1 VYLSVVIIVGNLS
14 QNSQNVDVTSGSD
27 GRRQRTQRTRQAIID
42 AARSMVAEGIL
53 VPTAQQISDRAGI
66 GIRSFFRHF
75 LDMESLFLAAD
86 EQSRKG
92 MEALFIGI
100 DRSGALKE
108 RIQHVVECRAEG
120 YDTHANDICAAKA
133 NGWRWDLLHKN
144 YQRYQR
150 RLRKDLDDWLP
161 ELKTLPQAERDA
173 VDAIASGEMWLRLR
187 DQQELSKQRSIAV
200 VVNLLVGLIPNA

>member
-1 VYLSVVIIVGNLS
+1 
-14 QNSQNVDVTSGSD
+14 
-27 GRRQRTQRTRQAIID
+27 
-42 AARSMVAEGIL
+42 MVAEGIL

-120 YDTHANDICAAKA
+120 YDTMPMTFARLKRMAGAGTCCIRITSVTNGVCA
-133 NGWRWDLLHKN
+133 
-144 YQRYQR
+144 
-150 RLRKDLDDWLP
+150 
-161 ELKTLPQAERDA
+161 KT
-173 VDAIASGEMWLRLR
+173 
-187 DQQELSKQRSIAV
+187 
-200 VVNLLVGLIPNA
+200 